1 MGDFRPKS
9 ILEIHPCSEADSCEM
24 LTRFFPLCQYPVR
37 PGSCGGSR
45 SALLTT
51 PLITIICNDWSE
63 TAPRQTP
70 HFAGTFRLGIVFT
83 QNILLRR
90 GKPNQE
96 CGPAIPAAAH
106 RPTLPTLRIRS
117 WHRRSPKRARYS
129 SCRRR
134 LAAQYRQSSSFAF
147 HC

>member
-9 ILEIHPCSEADSCEM
+9 ILESHPCSDADSCGM

-63 TAPRQTP
+63 TVPRQTP
-70 HFAGTFRLGIVFT
+70 HFAETFRLGIVFT
-83 QNILLRR
+83 QDTLLRT

-96 CGPAIPAAAH
+96 CGPATPAAAH
-106 RPTLPTLRIRS
+106 RPGPLTRHIRFL
-117 WHRRSPKRARYS
+117 HRQSPRRARYS

>member
-9 ILEIHPCSEADSCEM
+9 ILESHPCSDADSCGM

-37 PGSCGGSR
+37 PGSCGGSK
-45 SALLTT
+45 SARLTT

-63 TAPRQTP
+63 TVPRQTP
-70 HFAGTFRLGIVFT
+70 HFSETFRLGIVFT

-90 GKPNQE
+90 GKPSQE
-96 CGPAIPAAAH
+96 CGPATLAAAH
-106 RPTLPTLRIRS
+106 RPGPLTRHIRFL
-117 WHRRSPKRARYS
+117 HRQSPRRARCS
-129 SCRRR
+129 SYRHPPDARCR
-134 LAAQYRQSSSFAF
+134 QWSSIAF